1 MKKTLQRKNYVL
13 DTARL
18 KTAQRA
24 MGTKTETETIHRA
37 LELAV
42 DELALAK
49 ALQNLLNRG
58 KGRIFDVSIRR

>member
-1 MKKTLQRKNYVL
+1 
-13 DTARL
+13 
-18 KTAQRA
+18 